1 MLRGKKCLKH
11 FVDLVG
17 FPRFSGLAGN
27 LQLLIKGF
35 HPGRKNMQTLQIV
48 AIAIVVIAVLAAIGW
63 LVYTRKRSER
73 LRDHFGTE
81 YDRRV
86 SELEGDRRR
95 AEAELTEREARVQE
109 LKHRPL
115 SSSERARLIEEWRR
129 CQARFVDDPEGAV
142 DDADQLLSD
151 IMRTRGYRIED
162 RNDRLADLCA
172 AYPDRASDFRQTNE
186 LFIKHRSGNASTE
199 ELRKAFVH
207 FRTLFDEMLG
217 GHDEE
222 LKRAS

>member
-1 MLRGKKCLKH
+1 
-11 FVDLVG
+11 
-17 FPRFSGLAGN
+17 
-27 LQLLIKGF
+27 
-35 HPGRKNMQTLQIV
+35 MQIWQIV
-48 AIAIVVIAVLAAIGW
+48 VIAIAAIAIVAAIGW

-81 YDRRV
+81 YDRRLT
-86 SELEGDRRR
+86 ELEGDRRR
-95 AEAELTEREARVQE
+95 AEAELTAREARVQE

-115 SSSERARLIEEWRR
+115 TSSERARFIDEWRI
-129 CQARFVDDPEGAV
+129 CQARFVDDPGRAV

-151 IMRTRGYRIED
+151 IMRARGYTIED

-172 AYPDRASDFRQTNE
+172 AYPDSAPDFRQTHA
-186 LFIKHRSGNASTE
+186 LFIKHHSGNASTE
-199 ELRKAFVH
+199 ELRTTFVH
-207 FRTLFDEMLG
+207 FRSLFDEMLG

>member
-1 MLRGKKCLKH
+1 
-11 FVDLVG
+11 
-17 FPRFSGLAGN
+17 
-27 LQLLIKGF
+27 
-35 HPGRKNMQTLQIV
+35 MQTLQIV

-115 SSSERARLIEEWRR
+115 SSSDRFRFIDEWRQ
-129 CQARFVDDPEGAV
+129 CQARFVDDPAGAV

-151 IMRTRGYRIED
+151 IMHARGYSIDD
-162 RNDRLADLCA
+162 RNDRLADLCT
-172 AYPDRASDFRQTNE
+172 AYPDRASDFRETHA
-186 LFIKHRSGNASTE
+186 LFIKNRSGNASTE

-207 FRTLFDEMLG
+207 LRSLFDEMLG

>member
-1 MLRGKKCLKH
+1 
-11 FVDLVG
+11 
-17 FPRFSGLAGN
+17 
-27 LQLLIKGF
+27 
-35 HPGRKNMQTLQIV
+35 MQTWQIV
-48 AIAIVVIAVLAAIGW
+48 AIAIAAIAILAALGW

-81 YDRRV
+81 YVRRV
-86 SELEGDRRR
+86 TELEGDQRR
-95 AEAELTEREARVQE
+95 AEVELTEREARVQK

-115 SSSERARLIEEWRR
+115 SSSERSRFIDEWRM

-151 IMRTRGYRIED
+151 IMHTRGYGIDD
-162 RNDRLADLCA
+162 RHDRLADLCA
-172 AYPDRASDFRQTNE
+172 AYPDRASDFRQTHE
-186 LFIKHRSGNASTE
+186 LFIKHQSGNASTE

-207 FRTLFDEMLG
+207 FRSLFDEMLG